1 MKNWFSI
8 KISEEKIK
16 ELNEKIRNK
25 IQEKIEKKQF
35 TPQDI
40 EELEKMELEIPP
52 DPKKIRPFF
61 LQEILTDDSLFFKN
75 YNYNLTPELMWHSS
89 TSKFLSKIRKKLQPI
104 LKLFVNLE
112 AIIHQQAIYNEKQ
125 VELNTKII
133 HHIKLTHN
141 IINYLV
147 AELTRLKLEHDELI
161 NYAKSLEHQLNFQK
175 EYQKI
180 LDEHIQ
186 KINQAK

>member
-1 MKNWFSI
+1 MENWFSI

-16 ELNEKIRNK
+16 ELNKKIKNK
-25 IQEKIEKKQF
+25 IQEKIGKKQF
-35 TPQDI
+35 TQQDI
-40 EELEKMELEIPP
+40 EELEKMQLEIPT
-52 DPKKIRPFF
+52 DPRKIRPFF

-75 YNYNLTPELMWHSS
+75 YDYNLSPELIWHSS
-89 TSKFLSKIRKKLQPI
+89 TSKFLSKIRKKLQPL

-112 AIIHQQAIYNEKQ
+112 AIIHKQAIYNEKQ
-125 VELNTKII
+125 VELNTKIV
-133 HHIKLTHN
+133 HHTKLMHN

-147 AELTRLKLEHDELI
+147 TELTRLKLEHDELI
-161 NYAKSLEHQLNFQK
+161 NYAKSLEQQLNFQK

-186 KINQAK
+186 KLNKAK